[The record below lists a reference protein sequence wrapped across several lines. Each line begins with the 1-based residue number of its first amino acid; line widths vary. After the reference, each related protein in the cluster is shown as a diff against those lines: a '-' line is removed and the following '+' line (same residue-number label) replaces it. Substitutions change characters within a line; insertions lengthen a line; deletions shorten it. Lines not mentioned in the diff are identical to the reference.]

1 MVRIYDFRIM
11 ILDLKYM
18 SDKIKMGK
26 EGENQAAE
34 FLQKKGFAIVARNY
48 RHKHAEIDLIV
59 KKGDFIVFVEVKTR
73 SYSFYGEPEA
83 FVDSRKAA
91 TVLRA
96 AEQYTYDNKYE
107 GNIRFDIVS
116 VKTGS
121 TPEAVHFEDAFH

>member
-1 MVRIYDFRIM
+1 
-11 ILDLKYM
+11 M

-26 EGENQAAE
+26 EGESQAAE
-34 FLQKKGFAIVARNY
+34 FLQKKGFAIVERNY

-73 SYSFYGEPEA
+73 TYSFYGEPEA

-91 TVLRA
+91 TILRA

-121 TPEAVHFEDAFH
+121 KPEVVHFEDAFY

>member
-1 MVRIYDFRIM
+1 
-11 ILDLKYM
+11 M
-18 SDKIKMGK
+18 SDKIKIGK

-34 FLQKKGFAIVARNY
+34 FLRNKGFTIVTRNY
-48 RHKHAEIDLIV
+48 RYKHAEIDLIV
-59 KKGDFIVFVEVKTR
+59 KKDNFIVFVEVKTR

-116 VKTGS
+116 VKTGAN
-121 TPEAVHFEDAFH
+121 PEVVHFEDAFH